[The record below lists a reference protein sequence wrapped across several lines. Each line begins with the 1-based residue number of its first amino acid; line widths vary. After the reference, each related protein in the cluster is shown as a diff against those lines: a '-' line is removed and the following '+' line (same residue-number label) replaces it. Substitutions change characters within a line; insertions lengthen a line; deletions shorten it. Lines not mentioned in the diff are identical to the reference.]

1 LYHSSSA
8 ALGRKKRQPN
18 LRRREKEKRRRELWL
33 ERRHSRLQPDLPA
46 AAAVSAAATATVS
59 TAAAT
64 VPREAATVAVAS
76 ITEGLAAYITTAEK
90 GFSSAFYSPAT
101 SEVATAAEMAP
112 TATATPPR
120 KRTKA
125 PGEPTPFS
133 SYNAAKR
140 KAAASPALTRTA
152 ADPDLN
158 VDLNVVCDIEWTEQ
172 DPDSPIPPPSPPSS
186 YAAVAGAGVDVETP
200 CMKKQPPSPP
210 PYSKFFPPTSH
221 EVICRVCW
229 QGRHTFRG
237 TGFDRCYVCRFN
249 QRGK

>member
-1 LYHSSSA
+1 MWARLVMETGQGGNNIKFACREFPSLATSLHHSSSA
-8 ALGRKKRQPN
+8 ALGRKKRRPN

-64 VPREAATVAVAS
+64 VPREAATVAAAS
-76 ITEGLAAYITTAEK
+76 ITEALAACITTAEK

-133 SYNAAKR
+133 FYNAAKR
-140 KAAASPALTRTA
+140 KAAASPELTRTA
-152 ADPDLN
+152 ADIDPDLN
-158 VDLNVVCDIEWTEQ
+158 VDLNVVSDIEWTEQ

-186 YAAVAGAGVDVETP
+186 YAAVAGAGLMWKHLT
-200 CMKKQPPSPP
+200 
-210 PYSKFFPPTSH
+210 
-221 EVICRVCW
+221 
-229 QGRHTFRG
+229 
-237 TGFDRCYVCRFN
+237 
-249 QRGK
+249 